1 MDALESGN
9 PALSR
14 VADDLDCPDADLSQY
29 IQDVNDAEVQ
39 DLDYSVAIQEYTP
52 DNGLSQLLQLM
63 HCAMQ

>member
-9 PALSR
+9 PLSR